1 MKDIFKKYENKI
13 NKDIKHLI
21 FLYNGNLINENLK
34 LEQINKENN
43 EIIILVEEL
52 NNKNNYQEKIIESK
66 DIICPHCGENCIINF
81 NEYKI
86 SLSKCDNMHKIEN
99 IRLNEFQ
106 NLQKIN
112 ESKII
117 CNICNAKKAEVFDN
131 KFFKCFNCNLN
142 LCPLCKLKHIKEHI
156 IIDYELKNYL
166 CKNHGEKYISY
177 CKDCN
182 KNLCDLCGF
191 DHNKNH
197 VLIYHR
203 DIIQNKNDNNNILR
217 EKIKKIK
224 EEIKEMINKLKII
237 ENNLEV
243 YNNICNNIIN
253 KNLKNKNYQIL
264 VNINEIS
271 IFNNLIIFDLDKII
285 NENKIENKI
294 KYLYEMYE
302 KMENKNNDKKEDK
315 NEIIKELNKEINI
328 KENENERKNGKKED
342 KIKIQNSDGKKEEN
356 KKEENKK
363 EEEKKEEN
371 KKEENKKE
379 EIKKEEIKKVKKE
392 DSKKEKEKKDKN
404 EFTEEELKKWKEIF
418 NLFDENKNGSISTK
432 IIGDSLRALGYNPS
446 NDEIKKIIN
455 EIDKERK
462 GKIRL
467 NEFLSI
473 KKLIDKDDPQE
484 LIESFQI
491 FDKEGKGFITLE
503 DFKKILTFQTGEEI
517 TNEEVND
524 QLDSFK
530 EAIDKNGLVNYYK
543 VVDLML
549 NN

>member
-1 MKDIFKKYENKI
+1 MEEISLKMLYKNQEVMIQCKRDEYMKDIFKKYENKI

-131 KFFKCFNCNLN
+131 KFFKCFNCNKN

-217 EKIKKIK
+217 EKINKIK

-271 IFNNLIIFDLDKII
+271 IFNNLIILDLDKII

-294 KYLYEMYE
+294 KYLYEIYE

-315 NEIIKELNKEINI
+315 NEIIKELNKEINT
-328 KENENERKNGKKED
+328 KENENERKDGKKED
-342 KIKIQNSDGKKEEN
+342 KIKIQNSDGKKEE
-356 KKEENKK
+356 EKK

-379 EIKKEEIKKVKKE
+379 EIKKVKEE
-392 DSKKEKEKKDKN
+392 DSKKKKKKIKMN
-404 EFTEEELKKWKEIF
+404 LLKK
-418 NLFDENKNGSISTK
+418 N
-432 IIGDSLRALGYNPS
+432 
-446 NDEIKKIIN
+446 
-455 EIDKERK
+455 
-462 GKIRL
+462 
-467 NEFLSI
+467 
-473 KKLIDKDDPQE
+473 
-484 LIESFQI
+484 
-491 FDKEGKGFITLE
+491 
-503 DFKKILTFQTGEEI
+503 
-517 TNEEVND
+517 
-524 QLDSFK
+524 
-530 EAIDKNGLVNYYK
+530 
-543 VVDLML
+543 
-549 NN
+549 